1 MCRERAPRAD
11 LVQAVRRYGL
21 YFDLNIRKRNDRVE
35 SRVVMRIKG
44 ARPLRTKWS
53 LFEGEKSFVDGRER
67 LIKRAARFPVNRAI
81 AQSSLMRDVSTPEQL
96 TLGLFDSSE
105 DSE

>member
-1 MCRERAPRAD
+1 MCQERGHPAD
-11 LVQAVRRYGL
+11 LVLAVRRYGL

-44 ARPLRTKWS
+44 TRPLRTKWS
-53 LFEGEKSFVDGRER
+53 LFEGEKSFVDGREL
-67 LIKRAARFPVNRAI
+67 LIKRAARFPGNREM
-81 AQSSLMRDVSTPEQL
+81 AQSSLIRVDSTDEQP
-96 TLGLFDSSE
+96 TFGLFDSSG